1 MLLSPLDMF
10 RTQVDL
16 YTLFDEEGIPTHD
29 AAGESFIIFHVHD
42 MISYT
47 VYKFNRS
54 QLFNT
59 VFNTFCLNCFHNFIS
74 NKINKMYSTLFY
86 HEKSE
91 YKLTISEIFQ
101 IILQIVII
109 DYSLGEK
116 ISKSAY
122 KKLRKD
128 WEKQKKLF
136 DASSAA
142 K

>member
-1 MLLSPLDMF
+1 
-10 RTQVDL
+10 
-16 YTLFDEEGIPTHD
+16 
-29 AAGESFIIFHVHD
+29 
-42 MISYT
+42 
-47 VYKFNRS
+47 
-54 QLFNT
+54 
-59 VFNTFCLNCFHNFIS
+59 
-74 NKINKMYSTLFY
+74 MYSTLFY

-101 IILQIVII
+101 KILQIVII